1 MQLKPP
7 PETSPK
13 TFRGDRVNQATNQ
26 GTILGTN
33 PEIKG
38 NITRILDHL
47 GSSLGTNPE
56 IRGTNTRTLDHLG
69 SSLGTSITLG
79 TLTEIILEVIKGTL
93 GINQEGEVEVITV
106 RKMTIE
112 NIRGVITQKNTELP
126 KETSPETTR
135 EVTTPETTQGKTQ
148 GHGIGTHL
156 EIDMRG
162 EDRERGAR
170 ALETI
175 EIEVMITGIGMPA
188 MGADAEVVARSP

>member
-1 MQLKPP
+1 
-7 PETSPK
+7 
-13 TFRGDRVNQATNQ
+13 
-26 GTILGTN
+26 
-33 PEIKG
+33 
-38 NITRILDHL
+38 
-47 GSSLGTNPE
+47 
-56 IRGTNTRTLDHLG
+56 
-69 SSLGTSITLG
+69 
-79 TLTEIILEVIKGTL
+79 
-93 GINQEGEVEVITV
+93 
-106 RKMTIE
+106 MTIE

-162 EDRERGAR
+162 EDRERGAK